1 MAEMHELGT
10 DTTPRRA
17 EPSQRFGLRR
27 GILATAVA
35 GISTALSGIRVA
47 LADDGSVSPDAGT
60 APPGDLPATA
70 ASTAV
75 VGSVDLGAM
84 VRVSRPVMPAGPR
97 RVGIQAGHWRM
108 ADIPDELRRLAGQTG
123 TSAGGFAEWQVNL
136 DIANRVASLL
146 RDDGI
151 AVDVI
156 PATVPEGYLADA
168 FLALHADGD
177 LSGTRRGF
185 KAAHGT
191 RRGPYESQL
200 VRAIVEEYGRVTGLP
215 SNGEVS
221 RNMTGYYAFGWS
233 RLRSSVAP
241 HTPAAILEM
250 GYLTHP
256 DDRAVLTV
264 QAERVAGGIA
274 RGIRRFLEEV
284 PAGVAFAEDL
294 VVPPAP
300 AWGRRPAG

>member
-1 MAEMHELGT
+1 MHELGT

-70 ASTAV
+70 ASTTV
-75 VGSVDLGAM
+75 VGSVDPGAM
-84 VRVSRPVMPAGPR
+84 VRVSRPVMPEGPR

-256 DDRAVLTV
+256 DDRAVLTG

>member
-1 MAEMHELGT
+1 MREHWT
-10 DTTPRRA
+10 NTSPRPEATSSRL
-17 EPSQRFGLRR
+17 GLRR

-35 GISTALSGIRVA
+35 GIASALSGIRVVK
-47 LADDGSVSPDAGT
+47 ADDGVPSSDAVPTVMDDAAATVASKAAVGGT
-60 APPGDLPATA
+60 
-70 ASTAV
+70 
-75 VGSVDLGAM
+75 GSGAM
-84 VRVSRPVMPAGPR
+84 VRVSRPIVPAGPR

-108 ADIPDELRRLAGQTG
+108 AEVPDELRRLAGQTG

-136 DIANRVASLL
+136 DIANRVASIL

-151 AVDVI
+151 AADVI

-191 RRGPYESQL
+191 RRGPYEPQL
-200 VRAIVEEYGRVTGLP
+200 VRTLVEEYGRVTGLP

-250 GYLTHP
+250 GYLTNP
-256 DDRAVLTV
+256 DDRAFLTG
-264 QAERVAGGIA
+264 QADRVAGGIA
-274 RGIRRFLEEV
+274 RGLRRFLDDV
-284 PAGVAFAEDL
+284 PAGVAFADDL
-294 VVPPAP
+294 LVPPAP
-300 AWGRRPAG
+300 AWGRRPVG

>member
-1 MAEMHELGT
+1 MLEPRT
-10 DTTPRRA
+10 NTSPRRA
-17 EPSQRFGLRR
+17 AVSPRFGLRR
-27 GILATAVA
+27 VILATTVA
-35 GISTALSGIRVA
+35 GMASALSAIRVVT
-47 LADDGSVSPDAGT
+47 ADEGVASPDAVP
-60 APPGDLPATA
+60 AVPDDAPATV
-70 ASTAV
+70 ASRAV
-75 VGSVDLGAM
+75 VGGIDSGAM
-84 VRVSRPVMPAGPR
+84 VRVSRPIVPAGPR

-108 ADIPDELRRLAGQTG
+108 ADVPDELRRLAGQTG
-123 TSAGGFAEWQVNL
+123 TSAGGVAEWQVNL
-136 DIANRVASLL
+136 DIANRVASIL

-151 AVDVI
+151 AADVI

-168 FLALHADGD
+168 FLSLHADGD

-191 RRGPYESQL
+191 RRGPYEPQL
-200 VRAIVEEYGRVTGLP
+200 VKAIVEEYGRVTGLP

-256 DDRAVLTV
+256 DDRAVLTG
-264 QAERVAGGIA
+264 QAERVASGIA

-294 VVPPAP
+294 LVPPAP
-300 AWGRRPAG
+300 AWGRRPVG